1 MACRIAVGGVGY
13 GQRMTDRGPATLRTG
28 ADFDGE
34 DIAGEDWSGVRA
46 GDVRMLECELADC
59 RMDETNLA
67 GIRAIDTTWVRVAAS
82 GLAMPHASWHDSAIK
97 DSRFGLLDL
106 SSSTLLRL
114 TITDTKID
122 FLNLRG
128 TAIREVVLTRV
139 RLGEVT
145 LSNASGKTL
154 TFDNCTVGTVELH
167 DTRLE
172 KIDLSTSTLARI
184 DGLASLRGVVLS
196 LEQVLDLAPGMATVL
211 GATIAE

>member
-1 MACRIAVGGVGY
+1 
-13 GQRMTDRGPATLRTG
+13 MTIRTG
-28 ADFDGE
+28 ADLDGE
-34 DIAGEDWSGVRA
+34 HLVGEDWSGVRA
-46 GDVRMLECELADC
+46 SDARMLECEVTDC
-59 RMDETNLA
+59 RMDETKLT
-67 GIRAIDTTWVRVAAS
+67 GLRAIDTTWVRVSAS

-106 SSSTLLRL
+106 SASTLLRL

-145 LSNASGKTL
+145 LGDATGTTL
-154 TFDNCTVGTVELH
+154 MFDDCLIGTVELH
-167 DTRLE
+167 NTRLE
-172 KIDLSTSTLARI
+172 KIDLSTSSLQRI
-184 DGLASLRGVVLS
+184 DDLASLRGVVLS
-196 LEQVLDLAPGMATVL
+196 LDQVLNLAPAMATVL

>member
-1 MACRIAVGGVGY
+1 
-13 GQRMTDRGPATLRTG
+13 MTGTGPATLRTG
-28 ADFDGE
+28 ADLDGE
-34 DIAGEDWSGVRA
+34 HITGEDWSGVRA

-59 RMDETNLA
+59 RMDETKLA
-67 GIRAIDTTWVRVAAS
+67 GIRAIDTTWVRIAAS
-82 GLAMPHASWHDSAIK
+82 GLAMQNASWHDSAIR

-139 RLGEVT
+139 RLGEVSLTDATGTT
-145 LSNASGKTL
+145 LSFEDCS
-154 TFDNCTVGTVELH
+154 VGTVELH
-167 DTRLE
+167 NTRLE
-172 KIDLSTSTLARI
+172 KVDLSRSTLLRI
-184 DGLASLRGVVLS
+184 DGLASLRGVVLG
-196 LEQVLDLAPGMATVL
+196 LDQVLNLAPSMATVL